1 MNLSDRLAAV
11 QRQYVEMEQN
21 ITALNNAEKQA
32 KENYLELNRLLEK
45 EQQARNWMVRDLRYH
60 WLWTVSIAF
69 IGGFFGA
76 VTSAAAVRVFDRMVA
91 GFNAILGG

>member
-21 ITALNNAEKQA
+21 IAALNKAEKQA
-32 KENYLELNRLLEK
+32 EKSYIELNQLLEK
-45 EQQARNWMVRDLRYH
+45 EQRARNWMVRDLKYH

-76 VTSAAAVRVFDRMVA
+76 VTSAAAVRVFDWMIA
-91 GFNAILGG
+91 GFNSLIG

>member
-21 ITALNNAEKQA
+21 IAALNKAEKQA
-32 KENYLELNRLLEK
+32 EKSYLELNRLLEK
-45 EQQARNWMVRDLRYH
+45 EQQARNWMVRDLKYH

-91 GFNAILGG
+91 GFYSFWAG

>member
-21 ITALNNAEKQA
+21 IATLNKAEKQA
-32 KENYLELNRLLEK
+32 EKSYIELNQLLEK
-45 EQQARNWMVRDLRYH
+45 EQRARSWMVRDLRYH

-76 VTSAAAVRVFDRMVA
+76 VTSAAAVRFFDWMVA
-91 GFNAILGG
+91 GIYSFFGG